1 MKEYKL
7 SENHIKLKKR
17 KSVLLAL
24 PIILIA
30 ILSGLIVGSYEN
42 GFQELII
49 VLPMVLI
56 LIVIAVIIGLK
67 FGNRINNDTLT
78 SYRIELYEN
87 KIIKYQKN
95 IPTIEI
101 EQIEVISITEYTNK
115 GIMINSENKAK
126 NIFVPVFTEEYSEIK
141 ESLSVWMNIKE
152 GKNKNE
158 QLLRNIA
165 GFGTAI
171 GFMVVM
177 LCENPYIVIPVS
189 IIMIAVLI
197 WSIVT
202 IFRNSH
208 IDRRIKKNTLFVIVP
223 ILVIL
228 ARTLSITF
236 LEW

>member
-7 SENHIKLKKR
+7 SENHIKLEKR
-17 KSVLLAL
+17 KSVILAL

-30 ILSGLIVGSYEN
+30 ILSGLIVGGYEN

-49 VLPMVLI
+49 VLPMAII

-95 IPTIEI
+95 ILTIEL
-101 EQIEVISITEYTNK
+101 EQTEVISITEYTNK
-115 GIMINSENKAK
+115 GIMINTENKAK

-158 QLLRNIA
+158 QLLRNIT

-177 LCENPYIVIPVS
+177 LFENPYIVIPVG

-202 IFRNSH
+202 IFRNPH

-228 ARTLSITF
+228 ARTLSVVIK
-236 LEW
+236 